1 MVSLVV
7 QGVLLTFVHLND
19 SLYME
24 ERSTSHTSAR
34 PSTVVC
40 RSRKHGIVYVGP
52 VLGLLILPVLYQ
64 IFPLPWMWVP
74 LLLVAISLLTHI
86 LNLKS
91 TSWELTEEELTI
103 RSGFFSWQR
112 FHYEIHLSMIYEAYY
127 EHGLIPNLLGYG
139 HLNLR
144 RTDGST
150 SSFRTTCM
158 TLPGEMTGSINRLV
172 HLRNEALAARSQG
185 ATPAG
190 GGGLADELHKLSIV
204 YEKGLLTRE
213 EFEQLKQRIL
223 NGETTNES

>member
-1 MVSLVV
+1 MVV
-7 QGVLLTFVHLND
+7 QGVFSIFVHLND
-19 SLYME
+19 ALYME

-34 PSTVVC
+34 SSTVVC
-40 RSRKHGIVYVGP
+40 RSQKHGIVYVGP
-52 VLGLLILPVLYQ
+52 VLGLLILPAFYYF
-64 IFPLPWMWVP
+64 IPIIWTWVP
-74 LLLVAISLLTHI
+74 ILLAATSLTMHI
-86 LNLKS
+86 LNLRS
-91 TSWELTEEELTI
+91 TSWELTEEGLTI
-103 RSGFFSWQR
+103 RSGFFSWQQ

-158 TLPGEMTGSINRLV
+158 TLPDEMTGSINRLV
-172 HLRNEALAARSQG
+172 NLRNEALAARHQG
-185 ATPAG
+185 ATSAG